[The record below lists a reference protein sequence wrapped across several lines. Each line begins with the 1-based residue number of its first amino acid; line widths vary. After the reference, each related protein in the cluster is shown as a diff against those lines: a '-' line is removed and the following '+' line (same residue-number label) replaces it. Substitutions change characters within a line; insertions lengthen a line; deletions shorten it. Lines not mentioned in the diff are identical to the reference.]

1 MSDNAYRLPTVPHL
15 DGLPFLGATAY
26 ALEPALLHAD
36 GFTSQVIVARGG
48 GRTSVFPC
56 SSDGAVDPRW
66 ESIGE
71 EYLGS
76 IPDGKVLAALGYT
89 AVSYLPVEVRNG

>member
-15 DGLPFLGATAY
+15 DGLPFLGATVY
-26 ALEPALLHAD
+26 ALEPALVHSA
-36 GFTSQVIVARGG
+36 GITSQVIVARGG
-48 GRTSVFPC
+48 GKTSVFPC
-56 SSDGAVDPRW
+56 FEDGQVDRRW

-71 EYLGS
+71 EFPGS
-76 IPDGKVLAALGYT
+76 VPDSKALTALGYT